1 MKRILLR
8 SILPVAV
15 LSVSALAQ
23 SGNAAGSPA
32 PAGASGGG
40 SPAAPAAGAVSNRIG
55 VIDIQSAILATNE
68 GRREFEALQKK
79 FEPKQNELTKL
90 NQEIDELK
98 KQLQAQ
104 GDKLNEEARG
114 TMVKNIE
121 SKQKNLQRQA
131 EDAQG
136 EFQQQRDEIASRI
149 LQKLGPVLDKYAKAN
164 NYAVILDASQPWP
177 QGQVVWVS
185 PPVDVTKEV
194 VDAYNAQSGVPA
206 PATSGAPSAPSA
218 TRPAAPG
225 GTRPAGAGTAPA
237 RPATPATKPP
247 TQ

>member
-1 MKRILLR
+1 MSRSPRNAKAPNALTQSRDVSTDGSGWQLRRLTPFVAQNYNHPTATRDSLLRAAFQRLASERFPRGSGRRGFQGVRDQPMKPILLR
-8 SILPVAV
+8 SLLPVAM
-15 LSVSALAQ
+15 LAVSALAQ
-23 SGNAAGSPA
+23 TANSAGSPA

-114 TMVKNIE
+114 SMVKNIE

-149 LQKLGPVLDKYAKAN
+149 LQKLVPVLDKYAKAN
-164 NYAVILDASQPWP
+164 NYAVI
-177 QGQVVWVS
+177 
-185 PPVDVTKEV
+185 
-194 VDAYNAQSGVPA
+194 
-206 PATSGAPSAPSA
+206 
-218 TRPAAPG
+218 
-225 GTRPAGAGTAPA
+225 
-237 RPATPATKPP
+237 
-247 TQ
+247 